1 MKRLL
6 RIVLVPAAL
15 ALLLLA
21 PAAARATVYQPG
33 LWFVH
38 DEKKA
43 DVGAGVAGRSDK
55 VPCPGAF
62 MEYTTSYPTNYTNNG
77 GYHESTSFGMS
88 GTNPYDGS
96 SYTWRHETGFGYAGE
111 FFVEKGRTYTFGEWH
126 GTFLRILLD
135 GTQILDGGAWFV
147 TANGTYTAAKTGWIP
162 VEVRAGIGT
171 EGGIAGPLSADFGTG
186 FNTEGVTISGRGDK
200 AWGLPPWRRILDP
213 GDCSLLR
220 TVKSETDYMTLD
232 SVAALGGDL
241 ALVASFA
248 GVPAAGTLTAFWGGS
263 NGGDRPSA
271 WAHSAELGA
280 VAAGSAASVA
290 YTVPGAGDAN
300 FVALRLQRTDYAT
313 EPYTQ
318 FTAAA
323 AVPRPVPTFDLS
335 CTDVGYTNLTLRAV
349 VAAVGTGASSIASAR
364 VQIATDAAFAHVV
377 TNLPLALPGSG
388 SETVYT
394 SGLATNTA
402 YYARVAGT
410 NDAGA
415 SGVSATVGP
424 LRTLLPTMSSS
435 AIVALE
441 HGLGALNAAVTV
453 TDWGLDSTGARVRLE
468 AAENAAFGTLAGVS
482 EEVDAPALGV
492 ATNLMIV
499 GLRENHSYR
508 LRARIVNSWGF
519 VEYRTLPDDQR
530 TRAAPFSGTPLV
542 WETAPDGTLAVHERL
557 VDNEF
562 AGEAELFL
570 DGVSKGVRA
579 FPASPCR
586 ISFEGVPMPAYTAT
600 ARVVVRV
607 VVSSRPYSEEWSDT
621 VVPGSASYLENK
633 WVYDPSARTLS
644 WTDSYPSLN
653 VVSNVTAKEKALTIG
668 NNRFNSLAVNLDFS
682 PGVEGGWEI
691 SNIVSAA
698 FVVEQST
705 DSAAVTNVVFPSTL
719 REVGRAAFS
728 GAKNLRRAVFN
739 EGLVDLGTDGSS
751 YGNYCF
757 NGCTS
762 LESIGPLPS
771 TLRIVG
777 MRLFTG
783 CTSLTND
790 IVWPR
795 GLPVVPE
802 YAFQNTSIRS
812 FKAEYGV
819 THMGPYGTEARV
831 TSGNNAIRTIDLPV
845 TLQYVAGR
853 MFSDTDPAKGF
864 TANVWYRG
872 FPKLGWHDTHWASMT
887 WGKTTVTNWFEW
899 HHRDEFR
906 AFAETNRQF
915 TIRLPETYRGEGT
928 WAANGGYQIIRWWKD
943 PDQNPPTVMFLR

>member
-21 PAAARATVYQPG
+21 PAAARSTVYQPG

-38 DEKKA
+38 DETTA
-43 DVGAGVAGRSDK
+43 DVGAGVAGRADK
-55 VPCPGAF
+55 VPCQGAF
-62 MEYTTSYPTNYTNNG
+62 MEYTASYATNWTNNG

-88 GTNPYDGS
+88 GTNAYDGTVF
-96 SYTWRHETGFGYAGE
+96 TWRHNTGFGYAGE
-111 FFVEKGRTYTFGEWH
+111 LFVEKGRTYTFGEWH
-126 GTFLRILLD
+126 GTFLKILLD
-135 GTQILDGGAWFV
+135 GGQVLDGGAWFA
-147 TANGTYTAAKTGWIP
+147 TENGTYTAAETGWIP
-162 VEVRAGIGT
+162 FELRAGIGT
-171 EGGIAGPLSADFGTG
+171 EAGIAGPLYNDFGTG
-186 FNTEGVTISGRGDK
+186 FNTNGVRISGRGDGT
-200 AWGLPPWRRILDP
+200 WGLPPWRRILDP

-220 TVKSETDYMTLD
+220 FAVPDADYAALD
-232 SVAALGGDL
+232 SVAASGSDL
-241 ALVASFA
+241 ALSVSFS
-248 GVPAAGTLTAFWGGS
+248 GVPSAGRLTAFWGDS
-263 NGGDRPSA
+263 NGGDLPRN
-271 WAHSAELGA
+271 WAHATDLGA
-280 VAAGSAASVA
+280 VAAGSAASVS
-290 YTVPGAGDAN
+290 YPVPGAAGAA
-300 FVALRLQRTDYAT
+300 FVALRIQNTDYAT
-313 EPYTQ
+313 GPYTQ
-318 FTAAA
+318 FTEAAP
-323 AVPRPVPTFDLS
+323 VPRPSPTFDLF
-335 CTDVGYTNLTLRAV
+335 CTEIGYTNLTFRAV
-349 VAAVGTGASSIASAR
+349 VAAVGTGASSVPSAE
-364 VQIATDAAFAHVV
+364 VQIATDGAFANVV
-377 TNLPLALPGSG
+377 KRLPLSISAPGAEVLS
-388 SETVYT
+388 T
-394 SGLATNTA
+394 SGLVSNTV
-402 YYARVAGT
+402 YYARVAGS
-410 NDAGA
+410 NDEGA

-424 LRTLLPTMSSS
+424 LRTLLPTISTST
-435 AIVALE
+435 IEALE
-441 HGLGALNAAVTV
+441 HGLGTLNAAVTV
-453 TDWGLDSTGARVRLE
+453 TDWGLDSTGARVRIE
-468 AAENAAFGTLAGVS
+468 AAESRGFSPLVGVS
-482 EEVDAPALGV
+482 EEVDATLGV

-499 GLRENHSYR
+499 GLREDWAYN

-519 VEYRTLPDDQR
+519 VEYRTLPGDQR

-586 ISFEGVPMPAYTAT
+586 ISFEGVPMPSYPTRI
-600 ARVVVRV
+600 RVVVRV
-607 VVSSRPYSEEWSDT
+607 VVSSRPYSKEWSDT

-653 VVSNVTAKEKALTIG
+653 VVSNVTAKGKALTIG

-705 DSAAVTNVVFPSTL
+705 DPAAVTNVVFPSTL

-777 MRLFTG
+777 TRLFTG

-795 GLPVVPE
+795 GVPVVPE

-853 MFSDTDPAKGF
+853 MFSDTDLAKGF

-872 FPKLGWHDTHWASMT
+872 FPKLGWHKSLWDSMT
-887 WGKTTVTNWFEW
+887 WGKTTVTNWFEF
-899 HHRDEFR
+899 HHKDEFE
-906 AFAETNRQF
+906 AFARTNEQF
-915 TIRLPETYRGEGT
+915 RIVLPETYTGEGT
-928 WAANGGYQIIRWWKD
+928 WAASGCNQIVRWWKD
-943 PDQNPPTVMFLR
+943 PDQMPPSVMILR